1 MTENRIRQNPFT
13 VLTPEHMGAQE
24 VHALFVQP
32 FTQFNKLCEPGHAML
47 NGGRGSGKSMIFRF
61 LLPDCQ
67 CLVHEVDIDQ
77 LDFLAFLVSIKNTG
91 ATPTLAEF
99 TQVDDLNVNANYA
112 LNEHVLT
119 IYVASKVYKYISTL
133 QFDYRADWLKSASD
147 YFQST
152 FMELLLACGPIEGIS
167 ATINELDIADIF
179 RHITNICDTLYRQ
192 ISQYAKQLSILEV
205 GRYTGPLCDYKSFL
219 LPAITALRDLPFLP
233 NGPIYL
239 LIDDADYLNI
249 HQAKVLNSWVS
260 SRTIQDVSI
269 KVSTQFHYK
278 SLATISGFAIQSPHD
293 FEEINISDIYTLN
306 RGQYL
311 KRIREIVARRL
322 SWWRGASSNAAFE
335 PEEFFP
341 VNEKQEQNIA
351 LIKQRILAEF
361 PQKGRGYCP
370 ADDVT
375 RYARP
380 DYIRSL
386 AGSSKSMS
394 TYSYAGF
401 AQLVHIS
408 SGLVRYFLESAAI
421 MFDEQVSQLPNR
433 DLTCISPSIQDRV
446 IRTQA
451 DKLLGIK
458 FDNFSAEFQQSS
470 LAQSVAREPA
480 EYIVVQMERL
490 RKLIR
495 ALGGM
500 FYVRLI
506 SPDSSERRVFS
517 VAISGD
523 LSWQV
528 KSILDLGVRL
538 EFFHFA
544 MIGSKDGT
552 GRSPLYVLTRRLAPF
567 FKLDPS
573 SFAGY
578 LRLTDTTLRELMRDP
593 EAAVRRAEQSGTSS
607 WDVDHLSLFE

>member
-1 MTENRIRQNPFT
+1 MTKNRMRQNPFT

-24 VHALFVQP
+24 VHTLFVQP
-32 FTQFNKLCEPGHAML
+32 FTQFNRLCEPGHAML

-99 TQVDDLNVNANYA
+99 TEVDDLNVNANYT

-119 IYVASKVYKYISTL
+119 IYVASKVYQSISTL
-133 QFDYRADWLKSASD
+133 QIDNRPNWLKIASD

-152 FMELLLACGPIEGIS
+152 FMELLRECGPLEGILSTKNEPDVS
-167 ATINELDIADIF
+167 AIF
-179 RHITNICDTLYRQ
+179 RQNANICDTLYRQ
-192 ISQYAKQLSILEV
+192 ISQYAKRLSILEV
-205 GRYTGPLCDYKSFL
+205 GRYTGPLCDYQGFL

-239 LIDDADYLNI
+239 LIDDADYLNL
-249 HQAKVLNSWVS
+249 HQTKVLNSWVS
-260 SRTIQDVSI
+260 ARTIQDVSI

-293 FEEINISDIYTLN
+293 FHEVNISDIYMSS
-306 RGQYL
+306 RIQYL
-311 KRIREIVARRL
+311 KKVREIVARRL
-322 SWWRGASSNAAFE
+322 SWWRGTSSNVAFE

-341 VNEKQEQNIA
+341 VNEKQERKIES
-351 LIKQRILAEF
+351 IKQRILAEF
-361 PQKGRGYCP
+361 SQKGKGYRP

-375 RYARP
+375 RYARL

-421 MFDEQVSQLPNR
+421 MFDEQISQSPNR
-433 DLTCISPSIQDRV
+433 ELTCISPSIQDSV
-446 IRTQA
+446 IRAEA
-451 DKLLGIK
+451 DKLLGIR
-458 FDNFSAEFQQSS
+458 FDKFSAEFQQSS
-470 LAQSVAREPA
+470 IAQPVAREPA
-480 EYIVVQMERL
+480 EPIVVQMERL
-490 RKLIR
+490 RKLIH

-506 SPDSSERRVFS
+506 SPDSSERGIFS

-538 EFFHFA
+538 EYFHCA
-544 MIGSKDGT
+544 MIGNRDGT
-552 GRSPLYVLTRRLAPF
+552 GRSPLYVLTRRLAPS

-573 SFAGY
+573 SFPGY
-578 LRLTDTTLRELMRDP
+578 LRLTDTSLRESMRDP
-593 EAAVRRAEQSGTSS
+593 EAAVRYAEQSGTSS
-607 WDVDHLSLFE
+607 WDVGKLSLFE

>member
-1 MTENRIRQNPFT
+1 MAENRIRQNPFK

-32 FTQFNKLCEPGHAML
+32 FTEFNKLCEPGHAML

-67 CLVHEVDIDQ
+67 CLVHDVEIHQ
-77 LDFLAFLVSIKNTG
+77 LEFLAFLVSIKNTG
-91 ATPTLAEF
+91 ATPILAEF
-99 TQVDDLNVNANYA
+99 TDAGDLNANANYVF
-112 LNEHVLT
+112 NEHVLT
-119 IYVASKVYKYISTL
+119 VYVASKVYKAISTL
-133 QFDYRADWLKSASD
+133 QIDNRADWLKSASD
-147 YFQST
+147 YFQSI
-152 FMELLLACGPIEGIS
+152 FMDLLRACGPLEGIS
-167 ATINELDIADIF
+167 ATIHEMNVSAIF
-179 RHITNICDTLYRQ
+179 RHITHICDTLYRQ
-192 ISQYAKQLSILEV
+192 ISQYAKRLSILEA
-205 GRYTGPLCDYKSFL
+205 GRYTGPLCDYQGFL

-233 NGPIYL
+233 NGPVYL
-239 LIDDADYLNI
+239 LIDDADYLNL
-249 HQAKVLNSWVS
+249 HQTKVLNSWVS
-260 SRTIQDVSI
+260 ARTIQDVSI

-278 SLATISGFAIQSPHD
+278 SRATISGFPIQSPHD
-293 FEEINISDIYTLN
+293 FHEVNISDVYTSS
-306 RGQYL
+306 RSQYL

-322 SWWRGASSNAAFE
+322 SWWRGASSNGAFE
-335 PEEFFP
+335 PEDFFP
-341 VNEKQEQNIA
+341 INKEQEQKIE

-361 PQKGRGYCP
+361 PQKGRGYRP

-386 AGSSKSMS
+386 AGPSKSMS

-408 SGLVRYFLESAAI
+408 SGLVRFFLESAA
-421 MFDEQVSQLPNR
+421 MMVDEQISQLPNR
-433 DLTCISPSIQDRV
+433 DLTYISPSIQDRV
-446 IRTQA
+446 IRTEA

-458 FDNFSAEFQQSS
+458 FDKFSAELQQSS
-470 LAQSVAREPA
+470 FAQSVDREPA
-480 EYIVVQMERL
+480 EHIVVQMERL
-490 RKLIR
+490 RKLIH

-506 SPDSSERRVFS
+506 SPDLSERRIFS

-523 LSWQV
+523 LSRQV

-538 EFFHFA
+538 EYFHFT
-544 MIGSKDGT
+544 MIGNKDGT

-578 LRLTDTTLRELMRDP
+578 LRVTDSSLRESMTDP

-607 WDVDHLSLFE
+607 WDVDQLSLFE

>member
-1 MTENRIRQNPFT
+1 MAENRIRQNPFT

-32 FTQFNKLCEPGHAML
+32 FTHFNKLCEPGHAML
-47 NGGRGSGKSMIFRF
+47 NGGQGSGKSMIFRF

-67 CLVHEVDIDQ
+67 CLVHGVDINQ
-77 LDFLAFLVSIKNTG
+77 LDFLAFLVPIKNTG

-99 TQVDDLNVNANYA
+99 TQVDDLNVNANYVF
-112 LNEHVLT
+112 NEHVLT
-119 IYVASKVYKYISTL
+119 IYVASQVYKSISTL
-133 QFDYRADWLKSASD
+133 QIANRADWLKSASD

-152 FMELLLACGPIEGIS
+152 FMELLRACGPLEGIS
-167 ATINELDIADIF
+167 ATMHEPDVAAVF

-205 GRYTGPLCDYKSFL
+205 GRYTGPLCDYQGFL
-219 LPAITALRDLPFLP
+219 LPAIKALRDLPFLP

-239 LIDDADYLNI
+239 LIDDADNLNL
-249 HQAKVLNSWVS
+249 HQTKVLNSWVS
-260 SRTIQDVSI
+260 ARTIQSVSI
-269 KVSTQFHYK
+269 KASTQFHYK
-278 SLATISGFAIQSPHD
+278 SLATISGFSIQSPHD
-293 FEEINISDIYTLN
+293 FHEVNISRIYTSN
-306 RGQYL
+306 RGQYF

-322 SWWRGASSNAAFE
+322 SWWRGTSSDVAFE
-335 PEEFFP
+335 PEDFFP
-341 VNEKQEQNIA
+341 VNEKQEQNIE
-351 LIKQRILAEF
+351 LLKQRILAEC
-361 PQKGRGYCP
+361 PQRGRGYCP
-370 ADDVT
+370 ADGVT

-408 SGLVRYFLESAAI
+408 SGLVRSFLESAAI
-421 MFDEQVSQLPNR
+421 MFDEQIRQSPNR

-446 IRTQA
+446 IRTEA

-458 FDNFSAEFQQSS
+458 FDKFSADFQQSS
-470 LAQSVAREPA
+470 FAQPVAREPA
-480 EYIVVQMERL
+480 EHIVVQMERL

-500 FYVRLI
+500 YHVRLI
-506 SPDSSERRVFS
+506 SPDSSERRIFS

-528 KSILDLGVRL
+528 KSVLDLGVRL

-544 MIGSKDGT
+544 MIVNKDGT

-593 EAAVRRAEQSGTSS
+593 EAAVRRAERSGTSS